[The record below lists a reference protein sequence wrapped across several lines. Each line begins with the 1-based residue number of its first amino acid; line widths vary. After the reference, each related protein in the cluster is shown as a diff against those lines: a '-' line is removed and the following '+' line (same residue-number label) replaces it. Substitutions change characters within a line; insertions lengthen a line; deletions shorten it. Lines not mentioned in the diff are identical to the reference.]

1 MGALFV
7 FDSCLA
13 TSVLLFATIRIQ
25 QATMNKDLLTGFD
38 TSGMMQHLVSRDPIK
53 DQRDAAFRS
62 TPSGTRTR
70 NRSGRLINSAWPRCA
85 FLSTKPTG

>member
-38 TSGMMQHLVSRDPIK
+38 TSGMVQHLVSRDPIK
-53 DQRDAAFRS
+53 DQRDGS
-62 TPSGTRTR
+62 
-70 NRSGRLINSAWPRCA
+70 LQINSVGNAH
-85 FLSTKPTG
+85 

>member
-53 DQRDAAFRS
+53 DQRDQ
-62 TPSGTRTR
+62 PSDQLRRERALEIVREG
-70 NRSGRLINSAWPRCA
+70 
-85 FLSTKPTG
+85 

>member
-38 TSGMMQHLVSRDPIK
+38 TSGMVQHLVSRDPIK
-53 DQRDAAFRS
+53 DQRDDS
-62 TPSGTRTR
+62 HQ
-70 NRSGRLINSAWPRCA
+70 INSAGNA
-85 FLSTKPTG
+85 H